1 MGDLYIYLHTEKQ
14 KFMQFICGNLLLI
27 VTILAFILLGY
38 GSKYFFYAAQF
49 DTIDMLQ
56 NYEWVLKWWIS
67 IGRFSLVAM
76 KAIFENGFLNINF
89 SNVMTLFMFPLAI
102 IVWIGILFLKDK
114 NLSKKKE
121 LLKNFAFAI
130 TFPTIPIMAEQV
142 SFSLQNWEVIS
153 GFVVIAISAR
163 IFLDSENNPILLI
176 ISSCLLAWCLGLYQV
191 FLSIF
196 ILCVFTVWLLDE
208 NLNNNHKFMKE
219 ILDDCLNK
227 IIRIIMCIIVALAIY
242 YFVNFAV
249 QLLFDI
255 EKSSYLWN
263 SVNWFKEPTIYCLK
277 NIVYYIKT
285 LVWSNNNY
293 YCSYLYGIIMIVFL
307 IGSFTKKNKI
317 YNFLMRIIIVL
328 SPFYFSILFGGTIL
342 MRVQIT
348 LAPAIA
354 VESMVIIQDILSL
367 KIKCKYVLSK
377 FVFLLLLVFSIRNTQ
392 ILNQAWHS
400 EYVTFEYDIQTCYDI
415 DKRIQELPDIRQL
428 KQIIF
433 VGRSDFKAKAPYRIS
448 YENIGSSIFQLD
460 WAGDEGRSKRI
471 TALMQSI
478 GLDYIHVSSDKFGEI
493 FKKYK
498 EGSNPFYPQEGS
510 ILVDE
515 NVIVVILEG

>member
-1 MGDLYIYLHTEKQ
+1 MIVEN
-14 KFMQFICGNLLLI
+14 ICCQGS
-27 VTILAFILLGY
+27 VLGY
-38 GSKYFFYAAQF
+38 EFYF
-49 DTIDMLQ
+49 
-56 NYEWVLKWWIS
+56 
-67 IGRFSLVAM
+67 R
-76 KAIFENGFLNINF
+76 

-102 IVWIGILFLKDK
+102 IVWIGILFLEDK